1 MSAKHYIVLVIYIY
15 TAIALHKSPLGR
27 INNELFNWPIG
38 KTESQ
43 SEFMFKGQ
51 LASVLYTPRA
61 EYYTV
66 QQFIGSAIDRQAYN
80 SEKYI
85 IQKFDSIKQKNTL
98 YQVIKHIMNKTCKQ
112 NVKPKKYCTVRTI
125 PKFNPNLNFIET
137 ETKSIYTG
145 TRPPTSL
152 AWHRHFNIRMQD

>member
-1 MSAKHYIVLVIYIY
+1 MSAKHCIVLVIYIY

-27 INNELFNWPIG
+27 INNELFDWPIG

-66 QQFIGSAIDRQAYN
+66 Q
-80 SEKYI
+80 
-85 IQKFDSIKQKNTL
+85 
-98 YQVIKHIMNKTCKQ
+98 
-112 NVKPKKYCTVRTI
+112 
-125 PKFNPNLNFIET
+125 
-137 ETKSIYTG
+137 
-145 TRPPTSL
+145 
-152 AWHRHFNIRMQD
+152 